1 MLRTDDYAQAK
12 KFYEND
18 PYVINNI
25 WSSVTFASVQL
36 PEETA
41 S

>member
-1 MLRTDDYAQAK
+1 MLRTDGYAQAK
-12 KFYEND
+12 EFYEND
-18 PYVINNI
+18 PCVINNI